1 MYANSLHTDSFL
13 TFDSSTSMDQKSL
26 LDNEY
31 TLTVSSHHIVS
42 CPSYALTMRYF
53 QSKSQSM
60 SSRQSRTSRFKRALA
75 ALVKPVESNNLS
87 PLEQLEKLRG
97 TSGHPAVQAY
107 SVKPTTVHSNK
118 TPESEPQPQSQ
129 EQAQVNKS
137 DVKQVS
143 ALDKLEALCQVHGH
157 PSIQVSISLGRR

>member
-1 MYANSLHTDSFL
+1 
-13 TFDSSTSMDQKSL
+13 
-26 LDNEY
+26 
-31 TLTVSSHHIVS
+31 
-42 CPSYALTMRYF
+42 
-53 QSKSQSM
+53 M

-107 SVKPTTVHSNK
+107 SVKRTTVHSNK
-118 TPESEPQPQSQ
+118 TPQSEPQPQ
-129 EQAQVNKS
+129 EQAQVSKS

-143 ALDKLEALCQVHGH
+143 ALHKLEALRQVHGH
-157 PSIQVSISLGRR
+157 PSVQVSLGGTMNAVNHRKAPFV